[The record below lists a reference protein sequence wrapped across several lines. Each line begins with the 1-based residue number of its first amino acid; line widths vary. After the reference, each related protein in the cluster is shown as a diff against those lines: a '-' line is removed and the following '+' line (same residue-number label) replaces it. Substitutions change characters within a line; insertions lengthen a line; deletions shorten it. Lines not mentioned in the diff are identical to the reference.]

1 MTRIAIAFLLAF
13 LALPAAA
20 ERRTEE
26 LMRLSSINAQL
37 GQVNRKVQAKLIESA
52 EASGA
57 PGERIRPTDA
67 EKVAIALAEAFQG
80 DRLRITVL
88 SELRGRLSAED
99 EEQALRWLHTGNGRR
114 ITAAEVRTIEA
125 GGVERF
131 PALAKS
137 SLTTASSYRRALFN
151 RIAMATSAGESGA
164 DMVIN
169 MMSAIVSGAAPFM
182 TPPDSEAGTR
192 MRRRLTYDRPQMVLA
207 LREQAM
213 AGFAYTYREL
223 PDGDLEDYIAF
234 LESSA
239 GTRYSL
245 ATRKALDRA
254 FTQAALDVGRVG
266 ADAFSNGGKMP
277 F

>member
-1 MTRIAIAFLLAF
+1 
-13 LALPAAA
+13 
-20 ERRTEE
+20 
-26 LMRLSSINAQL
+26 
-37 GQVNRKVQAKLIESA
+37 
-52 EASGA
+52 
-57 PGERIRPTDA
+57 
-67 EKVAIALAEAFQG
+67 
-80 DRLRITVL
+80 
-88 SELRGRLSAED
+88 
-99 EEQALRWLHTGNGRR
+99 
-114 ITAAEVRTIEA
+114 
-125 GGVERF
+125 
-131 PALAKS
+131 
-137 SLTTASSYRRALFN
+137 
-151 RIAMATSAGESGA
+151 
-164 DMVIN
+164 
-169 MMSAIVSGAAPFM
+169 
-182 TPPDSEAGTR
+182 